1 MIRNLQPY
9 KVWLIFKLSFTGLCE
24 IAMGGENIAQRLHFT
39 QYECY
44 PGVEESDGEDDA
56 DVMSQSYDLHAGRG
70 TVKIKISFP
79 PKTD

>member
-1 MIRNLQPY
+1 MNGNLQPHTG
-9 KVWLIFKLSFTGLCE
+9 WLIFKLSFTGLCE

-56 DVMSQSYDLHAGRG
+56 DVMSQSYDLHAGG
-70 TVKIKISFP
+70 YIL
-79 PKTD
+79 

>member
-1 MIRNLQPY
+1 MKPNEDCI
-9 KVWLIFKLSFTGLCE
+9 IFKLSFTGLCE

-56 DVMSQSYDLHAGRG
+56 DVMSQSYDLHAGRVG
-70 TVKIKISFP
+70 PTVETKISFS
-79 PKTD
+79 T